1 MEFSSSP
8 PTTTRRRGL
17 AFDDIE
23 DDDIVSESPYFTQP
37 TQIMD
42 KPSIRPMS
50 VVPSSPRSI
59 IEVPA
64 SSPFR
69 PQPVAPRIGGRLA
82 SAMAPPGTSFKPP
95 ASRTV
100 STASKKR
107 DFVQISD
114 GELDAPIYVGGDSSD
129 EDAERTRGD
138 IRPSSFQ
145 RKEPSISVSTSS
157 TSLALKVQVAAKSK
171 QNTQESNGST
181 SNRHGLQKDWAS
193 LSPSSPSSVE
203 SLESLRKPSPP
214 KQPARRRLVQ
224 GRRPGRQASPES
236 SPVKPVEKPR
246 KQAKVIDLVSD
257 DDDGDEDFDSKKAKG
272 RRSSPQDAE
281 DDEDEEASSEFDARV
296 LQYLNTCDVVQLVA
310 IAGVKEDTAKVMVS
324 HQPFKDLEHARR
336 VTLAHKKKGKK
347 SAKLSVG
354 DDIVS
359 AVKSYAK
366 SLDAIDYVIQA
377 CEKQARAIKAS
388 TTKWTMDETGQMK
401 NDSQADDGKP
411 LTPIS
416 MEDPKLVDLPH
427 RQPKYMEGHCTMKPF
442 QRYGL
447 NWMRLLHKLDCGGI
461 LADDMGLGKTCQ
473 VISLMC
479 SVVEDYEKGK
489 MKGDRPWPN
498 LIFVPPSTLANWA
511 AEFRR
516 FAPDIHVITYQGPQ
530 ATRDDIAEEIQDD
543 PEAYHVVLTSYSQL
557 SRPDDISN
565 LRRIQPKIAVFDEGH
580 KMKNPKTKLYRDLLR
595 ITADW
600 RLILSGTPVQNNLME
615 MIALLRFV
623 EPKLFSEHFE
633 TLEALFSQKFS
644 LADVSKGAILA
655 SERVPRARTILE
667 PFILQRRKEQVLQ
680 DMPQKTTR
688 VEYCKMDKT
697 QASIYEDYARRF
709 RKSATSQSS
718 QTVVAEKGRD
728 NDTNNVW
735 IQLRKSAIH
744 PQLFR
749 RYFKDKDVE
758 EMAKVLMKRI
768 PQSELKQ
775 PNLGHLT
782 NELKALSDFELHLW
796 CRDYKCIRSFDLPDG
811 SWGECAKV
819 KSLLKLIRGYQKNGD
834 RALVFTRFA
843 KVIEILG
850 ECLAS
855 EGVEYLSLQGNTDV
869 SERQELINQFNA
881 DPTIPVFLLTT
892 GSGGTGI
899 NLTAANKVIIFDQS
913 DNPQDDIQAENRAHR
928 LGQTRPVEIVR
939 LISEGT
945 VEELVYKACQKKL
958 ELANKVTGWSAGLD
972 AAAGLEMTSGQMEAE
987 VKEMMK
993 NGGTPP
999 DSD

>member
-1 MEFSSSP
+1 MEFSSP
-8 PTTTRRRGL
+8 PPAARRGGL

-23 DDDIVSESPYFTQP
+23 DDEIVSESPYFTQP
-37 TQIMD
+37 TQIVD
-42 KPSIRPMS
+42 RPTIRPMS
-50 VVPSSPRSI
+50 IAPSSPHSI

-69 PQPVAPRIGGRLA
+69 PQPIPQRTGGRLA
-82 SAMAPPGTSFKPP
+82 SAMAPPGTSFRPP
-95 ASRTV
+95 ASRNV
-100 STASKKR
+100 SVASKKR
-107 DFVQISD
+107 EFVQISD

-129 EDAERTRGD
+129 DDTQPSRGD

-145 RKEPSISVSTSS
+145 RKEPSINVSTSS
-157 TSLALKVQVAAKSK
+157 TSLAFKAQVAKSQASK
-171 QNTQESNGST
+171 SNTQESAGSP
-181 SNRHGLQKDWAS
+181 SNRLGLQKDWAA
-193 LSPSSPSSVE
+193 LTDSSPSSDE

-214 KQPARRRLVQ
+214 KQPPRRRLVQ
-224 GRRPGRQASPES
+224 GRRPGRQASPAS

-246 KQAKVIDLVSD
+246 KVKVIDLVSD
-257 DDDGDEDFDSKKAKG
+257 DDDRDEDYDNRKGKG

-281 DDEDEEASSEFDARV
+281 DDDDEEGSSEFDSRV

-310 IAGVKEDTAKVMVS
+310 IAGVKEDTAKLMVS
-324 HQPFKDLEHARR
+324 HQPFRDLEHARR
-336 VTLAHKKKGKK
+336 VTLAQKKKGKK
-347 SAKLSVG
+347 SAKISVG
-354 DDIVS
+354 DDIVA

-388 TTKWTMDETGQMK
+388 TAKWAIGETGQPK

-411 LTPIS
+411 LTPVS
-416 MEDPKLVDLPH
+416 MEDPRLVDLPH
-427 RQPKYMEGHCTMKPF
+427 RQPKYMDGHCVMKPF
-442 QRYGL
+442 QRFGL

-479 SVVEDYEKGK
+479 SVVEDFENGK

-498 LIFVPPSTLANWA
+498 IIFVPPSTLANWA
-511 AEFRR
+511 AEFKR
-516 FAPDIHVITYQGPQ
+516 FAPDINVITYQGPQ
-530 ATRDDIAEEIQDD
+530 AVRDEIAEEIQDD

-557 SRPDDISN
+557 SRQDDISN

-580 KMKNPKTKLYRDLLR
+580 KMKNPKTKLYKDLLR

-680 DMPQKTTR
+680 DMPKKTTR
-688 VEYCKMDKT
+688 VEYCKMDKN

-709 RKSATSQSS
+709 RKSAQSS
-718 QTVVAEKGRD
+718 QSAVVEKGRD

-749 RYFKDKDVE
+749 RFFKDKVVE
-758 EMAKVLMKRI
+758 EMAKELMKRI

-796 CRDYKCIRSFDLPDG
+796 CRDYRCIRKFDLPDG

-881 DPTIPVFLLTT
+881 DETIPVFLLTT

-958 ELANKVTGWSAGLD
+958 ELANKVTGWSTGAD
-972 AAAGLEMTSGQMEAE
+972 VTAGLEMTSGQMEAE

-993 NGGTPP
+993 KGGTPP